1 MNEAER
7 IDKRTFCERC
17 GTCCIKGGPT
27 LHTEDLRLFKDG
39 VLNYRQVYTLR
50 KGELV
55 QEQIQGGLLPLE
67 EEIVKIRGIG
77 DSRWTCLVYD
87 DDEKACTIYEDRPAE
102 CSIFNCWAP
111 EDLEAM
117 YRKGRLIRLDI
128 VPKGSALAELI
139 VTHEAEVPVA
149 GIEELAVAFL
159 KGDEAAGS
167 KLADKVLWDAAF
179 RSAFAEKTQTGEE
192 EMNFF
197 FGRPLKT
204 VIRQFDLEIVRGE
217 AKKYLIRKIS

>member
-7 IDKRTFCERC
+7 INKRTFCERC
-17 GTCCIKGGPT
+17 GTCCIKGGPA
-27 LHTEDLRLFKDG
+27 LHAKDLALFAEG

-87 DDEKACTIYEDRPAE
+87 DDEKACTIYEERPEE
-102 CSIFNCWAP
+102 CRIFNCWAP

-117 YRKGRLIRLDI
+117 YAKDRLTRLDI
-128 VPKGSALAELI
+128 VPKGSGLAELI
-139 VTHEAEVPVA
+139 STHEAEVPVA
-149 GIEELAVAFL
+149 AIEALAVAYL
-159 KGDEAAGS
+159 KGDEAAGA

-179 RSAFAEKTQTGEE
+179 RSAFAEKTEVGEE

-204 VIRQFDLEIVRGE
+204 VIGQFDLKIVREGE
-217 AKKYLIRKIS
+217 KYIITKDA